1 MKCHKLIPIKSDD
14 LSQKYVSK
22 TISSR
27 TPFIGGNWKCNG
39 TCETVTILIDMLN
52 DITTNNAEIVIAPPM
67 LHIQHVVDTVNMNI
81 DVAVQNVSHQVG
93 YGAFTGEITA
103 DMARDVGARWA
114 IIGHSERR
122 HKIAAETYTEV
133 ATRAICAHDAGLKV
147 ILCIGETEQEHA
159 MGKTK
164 EVCIAQLIA
173 LDFATRQ
180 SLLLDTVIA
189 YEPVWAI
196 GTGQSATPEQAEEV
210 HSTIR
215 SWIRETVGDHLA
227 DTTRIIY
234 GGSVKSDNCKV
245 LIACDN
251 IDGFL
256 IGGASLTEEF
266 ATIINKI
273 K

>member
-1 MKCHKLIPIKSDD
+1 MAS
-14 LSQKYVSK
+14 
-22 TISSR
+22 
-27 TPFIGGNWKCNG
+27 G
-39 TCETVTILIDMLN
+39 
-52 DITTNNAEIVIAPPM
+52 ITAAVINAARRLPNNKNNTATTSIAPSRRF
-67 LHIQHVVDTVNMNI
+67 LLTVAMALSTS
-81 DVAVQNVSHQVG
+81 AVRS
-93 YGAFTGEITA
+93 
-103 DMARDVGARWA
+103 
-114 IIGHSERR
+114 
-122 HKIAAETYTEV
+122 YTEV

-173 LDFATRQ
+173 LNFATRQ